1 MDQLQRARERPT
13 GSERLSLSRTPLHR
27 LALSKKPSTTA
38 TVARVFS
45 SVFFFFFFCAAQ
57 RGTMAQAATSVA
69 NSLFNAAQL
78 TLSDTEKN
86 KKIKTCLF

>member
-27 LALSKKPSTTA
+27 LALSKKTLDNC
-38 TVARVFS
+38 RRGENFS
-45 SVFFFFFFCAAQ
+45 SVIFFFFCAAQ

-69 NSLFNAAQL
+69 KSLFNAAQL
-78 TLSDTEKN
+78 TLSDTGN
-86 KKIKTCLF
+86 K